1 MTATTTARLLSIWG
15 HLSQNVSTEN
25 CKMDS
30 KRILVLET
38 MILTFGLILILGH
51 CVTEASEP
59 PRVQGL
65 NERHETNS
73 IRSNANSE
81 AHDPDNLSADH
92 RPPSCREAAS
102 HEASDGPPS
111 VEVAKW
117 NWHHV
122 GLYLTITIFI
132 VLSGLAKVGES
143 VGHQCK
149 T

>member
-1 MTATTTARLLSIWG
+1 
-15 HLSQNVSTEN
+15 
-25 CKMDS
+25 MDS

-92 RPPSCREAAS
+92 RPPSCRDAAS
-102 HEASDGPPS
+102 HEASPRSRSRSGIGITLASTSPLPS
-111 VEVAKW
+111 S
-117 NWHHV
+117 
-122 GLYLTITIFI
+122 
-132 VLSGLAKVGES
+132 LSYRAWPKS
-143 VGHQCK
+143 VSLWAINVK
-149 T
+149 LRKII